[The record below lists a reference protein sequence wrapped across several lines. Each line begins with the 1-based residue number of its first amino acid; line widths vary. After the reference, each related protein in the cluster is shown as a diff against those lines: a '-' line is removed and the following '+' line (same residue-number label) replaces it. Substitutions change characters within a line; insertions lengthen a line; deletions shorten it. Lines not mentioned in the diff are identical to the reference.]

1 MKSSRDNQRKLFTNS
16 WDHPWAVSVWIRP
29 QTDTEIRTGRQATT
43 TQVPDCV
50 YVGGRGGGAQSTTK
64 GFGSRT
70 QEAPPQRLWELATE
84 PEDQLPAT
92 AIISIPHGVNTFAV
106 PQPTCNILHLQG
118 MIQNNSTRGEPGK
131 SQSTDIKNKMRQ

>member
-50 YVGGRGGGAQSTTK
+50 YVGGRGEGHRAQQK
-64 GFGSRT
+64 AL
-70 QEAPPQRLWELATE
+70 EAGHRKHHRRDSGNL
-84 PEDQLPAT
+84 QLNPK
-92 AIISIPHGVNTFAV
+92 IN
-106 PQPTCNILHLQG
+106 CLLQQLSAFPMG
-118 MIQNNSTRGEPGK
+118 
-131 SQSTDIKNKMRQ
+131 